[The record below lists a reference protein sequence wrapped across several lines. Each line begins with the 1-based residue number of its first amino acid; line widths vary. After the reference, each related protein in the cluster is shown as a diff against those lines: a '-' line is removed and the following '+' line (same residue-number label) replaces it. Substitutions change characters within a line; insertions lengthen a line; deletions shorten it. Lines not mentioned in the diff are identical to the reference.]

1 MPLLL
6 LAWLGC
12 AALAVEPVAPPAD
25 KPAAVQ
31 PADVQLKAL
40 AKEQRRRREAFRK
53 KQKQEAADFEKTL
66 AGKDEAEAAKLRAE
80 HVAQA
85 KEERKAFHKRLKAER
100 DALRR

>member
-1 MPLLL
+1 MSFLL

-12 AALAVEPVAPPAD
+12 AAFAVEPVTPPTD

-40 AKEQRRRREAFRK
+40 AKEQRKRREAFRK
-53 KQKQEAADFEKTL
+53 KQKQQAAEFEATL
-66 AGKDEAEAAKLRAE
+66 AGKDEAEAAELRSE
-80 HVAQA
+80 QVAKA
-85 KEERKAFHKRLKAER
+85 KEERKAFHKQLKAER